1 MALFLPGATVVLTT
15 TTTSARVPVP
25 HMGGNCRLVNNSGEN
40 AWVEWGDA
48 DVVAQPDGS
57 PLMLP
62 GTVWT
67 CRMPPRATHIAALIG
82 GNKNSTG
89 SLNITFGEGT

>member
-1 MALFLPGATVVLTT
+1 MALFLPGHTIVLNTSPA
-15 TTTSARVPVP
+15 SARIPVL
-25 HMGGNCRLVNNSGEN
+25 HMGGNVRLVNDSGFN
-40 AWVEWGDA
+40 VWIEWGDET
-48 DVVAQPDGS
+48 VVATADAS

-67 CRMPPRATHIAALIG
+67 CRMPPRATHIAALLG
-82 GNKNSTG
+82 GTKKDTG

>member
-1 MALFLPGATVVLTT
+1 MALFLPGQTVVLTV
-15 TTTSARVPVP
+15 TTTSVRVPLP
-25 HMGGNCRLVNNSGEN
+25 HMGGNCRLVNSSDEN

-48 DVVAQPDGS
+48 DVVATATDS
-57 PLMLP
+57 PLLLP

-67 CRMPPRATHIAALIG
+67 CRMPPHATHIAALIA